1 MNIPNLNHELT
12 NSQTPGE
19 EKIDDLSDANILA
32 TKQAKDLMTGF
43 CLSITYSAGIG
54 GTGSLVGTTPNLLL
68 KGHYDEY
75 YPSVGLSFL
84 TYMIYTLPVAVILVL
99 IAWILLAFQ
108 WLPRR

>member
-1 MNIPNLNHELT
+1 MPT
-12 NSQTPGE
+12 NTESGTALE
-19 EKIDDLSDANILA
+19 VINSEIDQIATENQSAEQIEDELSDANILA

-75 YPSVGLSFL
+75 
-84 TYMIYTLPVAVILVL
+84 
-99 IAWILLAFQ
+99 
-108 WLPRR
+108 